1 MLELLKPYWYEFVL
15 MATAHLLAVI
25 SPGPDFA
32 VVSKHAIRHGRR
44 CAIYTSIGVGTA
56 ILLHIAYSLLG
67 IALLLAQNPV
77 VFDIFKY
84 LAAAYLIYIGYGA
97 LRSGKPV
104 EGTNTENSSHSEQHD
119 TKNGETELS
128 NLRSFGLGF
137 LTNGLNP
144 KATLFFLSLFTV
156 IVSTETPMTVKVIYG
171 VYMAIATAAWFSFLS
186 MILTLSNVRNRLLAK
201 GYLFDRL
208 MGIIL
213 ILLAI
218 KLVFFRNLVLTLKNN
233 LSFTDF

>member
-1 MLELLKPYWYEFVL
+1 MLELLAPFWYEFIL

-32 VVSKHAIRHGRR
+32 VVSKHAIRYGRQ
-44 CAIYTSIGVGTA
+44 CAVYTSIGVGTA
-56 ILLHIAYSLLG
+56 IFLHITYSLVG
-67 IALLLAQNPV
+67 IALLLTQTPWL
-77 VFDIFKY
+77 FDAFKY
-84 LAAAYLIYIGYGA
+84 IAAAYLFYLGVGA
-97 LRSGKPV
+97 LKSQPPV
-104 EGTNTENSSHSEQHD
+104 SIDGQNSITQGDNENS
-119 TKNGETELS
+119 LS
-128 NLRSFGLGF
+128 SLRAFWIGF

-156 IVSTETPMTVKVIYG
+156 IVSAQTPMTVKVVYG
-171 VYMAIATAAWFSFLS
+171 IYMAFATGLWFCFLS
-186 MILTLSNVRNRLLAK
+186 MILTLSNVRNHLLAK

-218 KLVFFRNLVLTLKNN
+218 KLVF
-233 LSFTDF
+233 SQI